1 MKNIN
6 RIGDARAADCEQ
18 ISFLRLMR
26 WSQLLALFIVALMG
40 CNAQQNTGEA
50 QVSQDEQAIRGWFDD
65 WIKATTEGGFELA
78 GTLFAD
84 DVIFLAPGVDQM
96 DKESFPAAA
105 TASDP
110 NIDFK
115 LESLIQE
122 IQIIGDHAW
131 LASTSSFAMTDKQA
145 QSIS

>member
-65 WIKATTEGGFELA
+65 WIKATTEGGLELA

-84 DVIFLAPGVDQM
+84 DVIFLVPGVGQM
-96 DKESFPAAA
+96 DKKSFLATA

-131 LASTSSFAMTDKQA
+131 LASTSSLAMTDK
-145 QSIS
+145 